1 MTTPPTAVLGMRWT
15 NPTVNTTRRVA
26 AVPLTAAHDLTT
38 LATTGTT
45 AVSGPGAT
53 ASSTTPALPLGVP
66 QPYVPAPAA
75 PAPAAPSNGGD
86 AASAFGHG
94 VALFA
99 LLAAG
104 MAALILSSRLV
115 RRVLTDGSS
124 AFVVSIVEW
133 PG

>member
-1 MTTPPTAVLGMRWT
+1 MTLT
-15 NPTVNTTRRVA
+15 NPTSVTGPTWLTPVNT
-26 AVPLTAAHDLTT
+26 PGH
-38 LATTGTT
+38 ATTPNANANTGATTSTTGASSATT
-45 AVSGPGAT
+45 APSQ
-53 ASSTTPALPLGVP
+53 PLGVP
-66 QPYVPAPAA
+66 QPYAPGPAA
-75 PAPAAPSNGGD
+75 PAPAAPSGGGSS
-86 AASAFGHG
+86 ASAFGHG

-104 MAALILSSRLV
+104 LAALIVSSRLV